1 MTDVFVSYKHEDRHY
16 ASAIV
21 DMLEREGFLVW
32 WDERI
37 TPRTEWDTAIDRA
50 IESAACVLVLWS
62 ERSVGS
68 KWVKT
73 EAHFASDRGRLV
85 PIKIEPCELPLAF
98 VLNQHLDLSG
108 WHFEAD
114 DRRWRRLVAWIGDYS
129 KNADPPGRRT
139 DPSSAPP
146 GADHLQVGSFADGA
160 PILDGEFV
168 SPTTPAGTLFRD
180 AEGLPAMRIVQAG
193 SCLVGGVPHDP
204 SRQAVESPQR
214 SITIP
219 RPLAISAFP
228 VTGEEFTN
236 LLAVPAQASA
246 PTAPKRLFGRTAPSP
261 AVKLDVLPDRPMT
274 RVSATDALAY
284 CRAASERTGRRYRLL
299 TEAEWEYACRAGS
312 QDIYHEGSD
321 LCEQQACFGRP
332 ISAGPLAPGAF
343 PANAFG
349 LFDMQGNV
357 REWTEDYWHESLS
370 ELPGDGRART
380 DGHSAMRVTRGG
392 AWSDPKSALRCS
404 ARGRAAENTR
414 SELIGFRVV
423 REL

>member
-1 MTDVFVSYKHEDRHY
+1 MTDVFVSYKHEDRDY

-21 DMLEREGFLVW
+21 NMLEREGFSVW

-108 WHFEAD
+108 WRFEAD
-114 DRRWRRLVAWIGDYS
+114 DRRWRRLVAWIGDYR
-129 KNADPPGRRT
+129 KNAALPEKRT
-139 DPSSAPP
+139 GAPQAP
-146 GADHLQVGSFADGA
+146 AGGDHLQVGIFADGT
-160 PILDGEFV
+160 PIIDGEFV
-168 SPTTPAGTLFRD
+168 TPATPAGTLFRD
-180 AEGLPAMRIVQAG
+180 AAGLPVMRIVQAG
-193 SCLVGGVPHDP
+193 GCLVGGVPHDP
-204 SRQAVESPQR
+204 ARQAVEAPQR
-214 SITIP
+214 SITIA
-219 RPLAISAFP
+219 RPLAISAYP
-228 VTGEEFTN
+228 VTGAEFTN
-236 LLAVPAQASA
+236 LIAAPAKVSA
-246 PTAPKRLFGRTAPSP
+246 PPVRKRFFGRAEP
-261 AVKLDVLPDRPMT
+261 AHAVTMEVLPDRPMT
-274 RVSATDALAY
+274 RVSATDALAF
-284 CRAASERTGRRYRLL
+284 CREASGRTGRCYRLP

-312 QDIYHEGSD
+312 QDVFHEGSD
-321 LCEQQACFGRP
+321 LCEEQACFARP
-332 ISAGPLAPGAF
+332 SGAGPLPPGAF

-349 LFDMQGNV
+349 LFDMQGNI
-357 REWTEDYWHESLS
+357 REWTEDYWHESLAG
-370 ELPGDGRART
+370 LPGDGRART

-404 ARGRAAENTR
+404 ARGRAAEATR
-414 SELIGFRVV
+414 SDLIGFRVV